1 MPKQTFFNLPVE
13 KKQRIIDAAADEF
26 AAFPYL
32 KTSIN
37 RIIKK
42 ADIAKGSFYQYF
54 ENKKDLYKYII
65 DIAGE
70 TKLKFFRERLPEYKK
85 IDFFSILKEV
95 FLAGIEFKRNYPRYS
110 QIGDLLLKGE
120 NESLKNEIYDMSKP
134 KTNDFYL
141 ELLQKAAEKG
151 EVDAEIDLEFTS
163 YMLTELTISVV
174 DYYFKKHSS
183 EGLEDLNKMMAYLD
197 KMLYIVKNGIA
208 GEGYYAAYQDE
219 GIKEN
224 LSSGKN

>member
-1 MPKQTFFNLPVE
+1 MPKQTFFNLPE
-13 KKQRIIDAAADEF
+13 GKKQRIIDAAVDEF

-70 TKLKFFRERLPEYKK
+70 TKLNFFRERLLEYKK
-85 IDFFSILKEV
+85 MDFFSILKEV
-95 FLAGIEFKRNYPRYS
+95 FMAGIEFKKNYPRYS
-110 QIGDLLLKGE
+110 QIGDILLKGE
-120 NESLKNEIYDMSKP
+120 NESLKKEIYDVSRP

-141 ELLQKAAEKG
+141 ELLQKATEKG
-151 EVDAEIDLEFTS
+151 EVDAEIDLEFTA
-163 YMLTELTISVV
+163 YMLTEMTISVV

-183 EGLEDLNKMMAYLD
+183 EGIDDLNRMMAYVD

-208 GEGYYAAYQDE
+208 GEGYYAAYQNE
-219 GIKEN
+219 GIKEDI
-224 LSSGKN
+224 SAGKN